1 LMHIVKYNIWLF
13 ECQLVITNDVELT
26 RFCDIYPP
34 ACDASCYL
42 AHKLVKYPVP
52 VNILAC
58 SRTGNGR

>member
-1 LMHIVKYNIWLF
+1 LF